1 MSELMIV
8 AVGGALGAVSRYLL
22 GLLAINRWGA
32 LFPYGTMLANFLGC
46 FIIGLFMTLVL
57 ERLEISPYWRLL
69 VVTGFCGGLTTFSS
83 FSYESLR
90 LLQSGEY
97 LLGALNVVLNMV
109 IGFGLTI
116 FGMYVATKF

>member
-1 MSELMIV
+1 MIV